1 MSDGSV
7 KIDIELTKNKFESA
21 LKALESSA
29 KGGAEKIKTVFESA
43 GKRLSDVF
51 KMPTDDLKGLGTAL
65 SDTGTKLTKYITK
78 PALAAGTA
86 LAGLTLGKG
95 FSRLK
100 SIDMAKA
107 QLEGLG
113 HSAETVTKI
122 MDNAM
127 ESVKGTAYGFD
138 EAATAAASAVAA
150 GIKPGKELT
159 RYLGLIGDAAA
170 QSSLSFTDMGSIFNK
185 IMASGKISME
195 EINQLADQGIPIYK
209 MLAEQLG
216 VTQSEIRDLV
226 SAGEVGSQDFLNAI
240 ETNIGGAAKI
250 IGEKSFTGA
259 LSNIG
264 ASLSRI
270 GANFLDAGGKGGGFF
285 SQLKPLMVDFMDR
298 LGKIEDKASKWGET
312 FGKVFSNIVNIITS
326 IPTSVLGIGAALA
339 VSAGPILKLSGNI
352 LKTTAAIKTFKV
364 EQQGMSIWAGIANGK
379 LTTQQ
384 AILLKLGGGFKTAA
398 SKLIVFVK
406 NLKLASIATT
416 VFSKAMLL
424 LSAHKFIIIAAAIAG
439 IATALGVAA
448 KKAGGFEELFDGI
461 ADKIVSIAD
470 KASEFI
476 TQFANSVSEN
486 APQIIEAITTALAE
500 GLPALAESGVQ
511 ILQTLIDSFSNNLP
525 MLIEMG
531 VKIITGLI
539 DSFTA
544 NMPMIINA
552 AVTIITGLIMGISQ
566 NLPKLVEAAIQ
577 LITALIEGISQALPT
592 LINAAPQIIM
602 SLISGIIKALPT
614 LIKAAPQIIAALV
627 KGILGALGSLLS
639 AGAQMLNAVKQGILN
654 GLSGLATIGRNII
667 DGLWNGIKGGIDR
680 LKSKV
685 STALEGV
692 KNKIASV
699 FKIGSPSKWMR
710 DFIGK
715 NMMIGWEI
723 GISRN
728 VKRVANAINNAGK
741 EVKGSALSFSPRS
754 LGVQTATQGGGS
766 VVDNRVINQNFYNKQ
781 TSPYDAYRKV
791 VRGFAY

>member
-7 KIDIELTKNKFESA
+7 KIDVELTKNKFESA

-86 LAGLTLGKG
+86 LAGLTLAKG

-113 HSAETVTKI
+113 HSAETVTEI

-150 GIKPGKELT
+150 GIEPGKELT

-298 LGKIEDKASKWGET
+298 LEKIEDKASEWGET
-312 FGKVFSNIVNIITS
+312 FGKVFSNVVNIITS
-326 IPTSVLGIGAALA
+326 IPTSVLGIGTALA
-339 VSAGPILKLSGNI
+339 VSAGPVLKLSGNI

-364 EQQGMSIWAGIANGK
+364 EQQGMSILAGIANGH

-384 AILLKLGGGFKTAA
+384 AMLLKLGGGLKTAA
-398 SKLIVFVK
+398 SKLIAFVT
-406 NLKLASIATT
+406 NLKLASTATT
-416 VFSKAMLL
+416 VFSKAMKL
-424 LSAHKFIIIAAAIAG
+424 LSANKFIIIAAAIVG

-470 KASEFI
+470 KAGEFI
-476 TQFANSVSEN
+476 TQFAESTAKN
-486 APQIIEAITTALAE
+486 APQILEAITTALAE

-531 VKIITGLI
+531 VRIITGLI

-544 NMPMIINA
+544 NMPMLINA

-592 LINAAPQIIM
+592 LIAAAPQIIM
-602 SLISGIIKALPT
+602 SLIAGIIKALPT
-614 LIKAAPQIIAALV
+614 LIKAAPQIISALV
-627 KGILGALGSLLS
+627 KGILGALGSLVS
-639 AGAQMLNAVKQGILN
+639 AGGKILDAVKQGIIK
-654 GLSGLATIGRNII
+654 GLSGLASIGRNII
-667 DGLWNGIKGGIDR
+667 DGLWNGIKGGINR

-685 STALEGV
+685 SSALEGV

-741 EVKGSALSFSPRS
+741 EVKGNALSFSPRS
-754 LGVQTATQGGGS
+754 LGVATANQGGGS